1 MSQSQSPHPLI
12 TSLRPD
18 IDEVVSLWPQ
28 IVDAWN
34 EIRDSEGTQIDHKIT
49 LQWGGTLEQFQVQF
63 LSFLAMLETI
73 SKATNLMLI
82 PTEPSQN
89 IQEKLNRLR
98 RLLEEQ
104 LQMLKQSKEVGVAQ
118 VTAHSVAFSRAD
130 GAKFDLNT
138 GFNELFQLISAL
150 SLYFF
155 PIVHAVNLDIRLE
168 GTVEKLQGNVQEL
181 SKLSVESR
189 SIVAEIRGRRADA
202 ESASLAA
209 IDLKSQ
215 TEADRAEAQRNK
227 NESSVDRNTTAD
239 YKSEA
244 STRLAEIRQ
253 VAENAA
259 NLSSQVTAYD
269 TQFTLFKG
277 QLEERDKSYATQSGR
292 VDDLIK
298 KNELSAAEIERLT
311 KDANAMLTGA
321 VVAGLAS
328 AYAAIKKELNDQ
340 LGWARWG
347 FFVGIVFLTLSLLP
361 LAAYTV
367 PFLGNWLGQA
377 PPPSDLKVESY
388 ALQILARLALLL
400 PAAWYLRFAANRHA
414 ALFRLREEYA
424 HRYSLA
430 SSVEGFKK
438 QAEEFKDQIAAATY
452 ENISINPASA
462 MDKSKNSNDG
472 DPPTPIMRA
481 FVDAVEKTFWSKD
494 KK

>member
-1 MSQSQSPHPLI
+1 
-12 TSLRPD
+12 
-18 IDEVVSLWPQ
+18 
-28 IVDAWN
+28 
-34 EIRDSEGTQIDHKIT
+34 
-49 LQWGGTLEQFQVQF
+49 
-63 LSFLAMLETI
+63 
-73 SKATNLMLI
+73 
-82 PTEPSQN
+82 
-89 IQEKLNRLR
+89 
-98 RLLEEQ
+98 
-104 LQMLKQSKEVGVAQ
+104 MLKQAKEVGVGQ

-130 GAKFDLNT
+130 GATFDLNS
-138 GFNELFQLISAL
+138 GFNEFFQLISAI
-150 SLYFF
+150 SLCLF

-168 GTVEKLQGNVQEL
+168 GTVKKLQGNAQDL
-181 SKLSVESR
+181 SKILVESR
-189 SIVAEIRGRRADA
+189 SIVSEIKECRATA

-215 TEADRAEAQRNK
+215 IEADRAEAQRNK
-227 NESSVDRNTTAD
+227 NESSDDRNTTAE

-244 STRLAEIRQ
+244 SARLAEIRQ

-259 NLSSQVTAYD
+259 NLSSQVAAYD
-269 TQFTLFKG
+269 TQFTIFKG
-277 QLEERDKSYATQSGR
+277 QLEERDKRYAIQSER

-298 KNELSAAEIERLT
+298 NNELNAAEIERLT
-311 KDANAMLTGA
+311 KNADAMLTGA
-321 VVAGLAS
+321 TVAGLAS
-328 AYAAIKKELNDQ
+328 AYSTLKDELNKQ

-347 FFVGIVFLTLSLLP
+347 FFIGIVFLTLSLLP

-367 PFLGNWLGQA
+367 PFLGDWLGQS

-462 MDKSKNSNDG
+462 MDKSKNNNDG